1 MKPLFLKPFPFAGN
15 LLISLT
21 VLCFILISCGGGD
34 DDEVSPTTNN
44 NNNNSNK
51 NPSQVVTKTVEDVLS
66 NTYKTVV
73 IGDQEWMAE
82 NLTTTRYND
91 GPDIANITDNT
102 SWTSQ
107 TGGAYAW
114 YNNDFD
120 EYGSVYGALYNWH
133 AVNTGKLC
141 PAGWHVPTDEEWTE
155 LTDFLGGAEI
165 AGDKLKELGGV
176 AWGNPFSGA
185 TNETG
190 FTALPGG
197 FRLHTTGGFGGLET
211 TGYWWSSTAASQNS
225 GHMRYMDYVS
235 KNVYADGAN
244 KGAGFCVRC
253 VKD

>member
-1 MKPLFLKPFPFAGN
+1 MKSLFFRPFFFAGN
-15 LLISLT
+15 SWISLT
-21 VLCFILISCGGGD
+21 GLLFILVSCSGGD
-34 DDEVSPTTNN
+34 DDDVSPSPVN
-44 NNNNSNK
+44 NK
-51 NPSQVVTKTVEDVLS
+51 NDNNKKLSQIVTKSVEDILS

-82 NLTTTRYND
+82 NLATTKYND
-91 GPDIANITDNT
+91 GTDIANITENT
-102 SWTSQ
+102 SWITQ
-107 TGGAYAW
+107 TDGAYAW

-120 EYGSVYGALYNWH
+120 EFGSVYGALYNWH

-141 PAGWHVPTDEEWTE
+141 PAGWHVPTNEEWTE

-165 AGDKLKELGGV
+165 AGDKLKELGAA

-197 FRLHTTGGFGGLET
+197 FRLHTTGGFGGLGS
-211 TGYWWSSTAASQNS
+211 TGYWWSSTAANETSI
-225 GHMRYMDYVS
+225 HMRHMNYVNT
-235 KNVYADGAN
+235 NVYADGAN
-244 KGAGFCVRC
+244 KAAGFCVRC